1 MMEIKDFP
9 KGTKPREI
17 FIYTCERIA
26 EPLIPLGYKYRKSR
40 NDIIKKGSP
49 FTFGFD
55 FQPSIRF
62 SSICFHA
69 RFFVESDVLL
79 QWRKRKYNEDDC
91 IDSVI
96 IDTITRLTRQN
107 NDWKD
112 YWVDTFMERERVI
125 KEISDQINQY
135 ALPFFERFSNLEQLI
150 EDVERDGFLPHR
162 KKNEKYNQKRNMDFV
177 ECFREYCNRSK

>member
-1 MMEIKDFP
+1 M
-9 KGTKPREI
+9 
-17 FIYTCERIA
+17 
-26 EPLIPLGYKYRKSR
+26 
-40 NDIIKKGSP
+40 
-49 FTFGFD
+49 
-55 FQPSIRF
+55 
-62 SSICFHA
+62 
-69 RFFVESDVLL
+69 L
-79 QWRKRKYNEDDC
+79 QWRKQKYNEDDC

-162 KKNEKYNQKRNMDFV
+162 KKFEKYHAEEKSGFV

>member
-49 FTFGFD
+49 FTFGFY

-79 QWRKRKYNEDDC
+79 QWRKQKYNEDDC

-135 ALPFFERFSNLEQLI
+135 ALPFFDRFSNLEQLI
-150 EDVERDGFLPHR
+150 EDVEMDGFLPHR
-162 KKNEKYNQKRNMDFV
+162 KKYEKYNQKRNMDFV

>member
-9 KGTKPREI
+9 KGTKLREI

-49 FTFGFD
+49 FTFGFY
-55 FQPSIRF
+55 FQPFIRF

-79 QWRKRKYNEDDC
+79 QWRKQKYNEDDC

-162 KKNEKYNQKRNMDFV
+162 KKFEKYRQKRNMDFV